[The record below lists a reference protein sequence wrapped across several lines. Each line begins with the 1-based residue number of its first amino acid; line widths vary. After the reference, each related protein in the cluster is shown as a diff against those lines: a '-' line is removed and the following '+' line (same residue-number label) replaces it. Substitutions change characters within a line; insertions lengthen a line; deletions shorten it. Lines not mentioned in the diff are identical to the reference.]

1 MKYEKFETYIT
12 TKQKLMD
19 RSHSI
24 GELGISTLEYDEMF
38 HKLVELLEEKV
49 FSEEQREWIDWFLF
63 ERVSH
68 SGKILKAHDAEGNEI
83 CYDIKSLWEEITK

>member
-19 RSHSI
+19 RSFSI
-24 GELGISTLEYDEMF
+24 GELGIGTLEYDEMF
-38 HKLVELLEEKV
+38 HKLIELLEEKV
-49 FSEEQREWIDWFLF
+49 FSEEQREWIDWFIF

-68 SGKILKAHDAEGNEI
+68 SGEILKAHDAEGNEI
-83 CYDIKSLWEEITK
+83 CYDIRSLWEEITK